1 MASNDGISRRGLEGR
16 VVLVTGAAQGI
27 GRAVAEAVSAEGGV
41 AVACDIRPEVRELGV
56 AAWVADAASVADM
69 ERVVANAVE
78 AYGRLDAVVANA
90 GAAEL
95 SSAELTAS
103 DAAAMFDR
111 MLHANLR
118 TAYVTVRAA
127 LPHLATAGRGDIV
140 LVSTD
145 HVCPRPGARPKVGW
159 MEGYDAAKW
168 GLEGLQRNWAATLRS
183 RGIRVNSLA
192 MGETDTP
199 MLRTFL
205 ADRGVPPE
213 QIDDM
218 ASDWLAAADIAGVVV
233 ALLAED
239 APDRTG
245 TTIGLWP
252 GFPVQ
257 LPPPPP

>member
-1 MASNDGISRRGLEGR
+1 MRSNTGTGAGELDGR

-27 GRAVAEAVSAEGGV
+27 GRAVAERLAAGGAV
-41 AVACDIRPEVRELGV
+41 AVACDLRPEVRELGES
-56 AAWVADAASVADM
+56 AWVADAASVADM
-69 ERVVANAVE
+69 ERVVANAVRS
-78 AYGRLDAVVANA
+78 YGRLDAVVAAA
-90 GAAEL
+90 GAAE
-95 SSAELTAS
+95 SASPEGPAAAAAEL
-103 DAAAMFDR
+103 FDR
-111 MLHANLR
+111 MIEANLR

-127 LPHLATAGRGDIV
+127 LPHLATEGRGDIV

-159 MEGYDAAKW
+159 MEEYDAAKW
-168 GLEGLQRNWAATLRS
+168 GLEGLQRNWAARLAS

-205 ADRGVPPE
+205 TRRGVPSA
-213 QIDDM
+213 QIDEM
-218 ASDWLAAADIAGVVV
+218 ARNWLTADDIAGVVV

-239 APDRTG
+239 APSRTG

-252 GFPVQ
+252 GFPVE
-257 LPPPPP
+257 LPPC